1 MMEKLLQQIQNVDPI
16 TAALALA
23 LVFVAALFLMTLRN
37 ATAAYLRE
45 VIGAVYRV
53 GLKVAL
59 QRGDAAL
66 EWLTSEE
73 GIAFRRGLAAR
84 AYDLLPPSLF
94 WLKLGVSKEQFVG
107 LVETAFESMKRLS
120 AGLEAALSA
129 DAARLAGELEQTL
142 SELYP
147 LISTKEVS
155 PDFMAS
161 LLTVAAVKNDARK
174 RK

>member
-1 MMEKLLQQIQNVDPI
+1 MLEQLLQRLSDADPI
-16 TAALALA
+16 TAALILA
-23 LVFVAALFLMTLRN
+23 LVFVAALFLLTLRG
-37 ATAAYLRE
+37 AVAIYLRE

-53 GLKVAL
+53 GLKVAH
-59 QRGDAAL
+59 QRGDEAL
-66 EWLTSEE
+66 AWLTSEE

-94 WLKLGVSKEQFVG
+94 WLKLGVTKEQFCD
-107 LVETAFESMKRLS
+107 LVEAAFKRMKSLS
-120 AGLEAALSA
+120 AGLEKALEA
-129 DAARLAGELEQTL
+129 DAARLAGELEKTL

-147 LISTKEVS
+147 LISAKEVS

-161 LLTVAAVKNDARK
+161 LLTVAAVKNDARR